1 MVNCIICHM
10 EIRVGVESFDE
21 CPNGH
26 PAHDECLKEWI
37 IHSSNCPLCS
47 EPYSETLMKKF
58 KKYLDRKELEK
69 QNELE
74 AALHREK
81 VEKMEKVAQDI
92 VFMKFQESIEKLMV
106 VEEYDYA
113 LSRLDAMD
121 DDTLTESKKRN
132 ILFLRGKINYLRGR
146 YDLAISSLFK
156 LVKEKYDYP
165 DAFLY
170 LGRSYQELGLED
182 KAKWAFDRV
191 Q

>member
-10 EIRVGVESFDE
+10 EIRVGVEFFHE
-21 CPNGH
+21 CPSGH
-26 PAHDECLKEWI
+26 PVHDECLKEWI

-47 EPYSETLMKKF
+47 EPYSETLMTQF
-58 KKYLDRKELEK
+58 KKYLDQKELKK

-74 AALHREK
+74 AALHQEK
-81 VEKMEKVAQDI
+81 VEKIEKITQDI

-156 LVKEKYDYP
+156 LVKEKYDFP